1 MNDHRNLHHHQRR
14 LGLRAGLVGC
24 LVLLQ
29 VVAAQ
34 AATDLALSDAA
45 YTRFRAVVTGN
56 AATVSYGSTGAV
68 LSSASSLPSVA
79 SVAGLSPTAGE
90 VSRFGSFSTKYGQIA
105 FKASQTITAA
115 NLAKGIGAIAGG
127 PLGIG
132 LFALSFTADW
142 LADSGYRHQDG
153 ELQAVDPATLAPADY
168 DGNLRKTPYT
178 VNSNSRADA
187 CLKFSQYKKATNPSF
202 NWPVTSCTYGGVE
215 VGQFYTSGVDSGSR
229 EYASFQVTADPNP
242 PVPTW
247 APADASGVAS
257 ALEAKA
263 RTSSEIE
270 QILSETIKYPEI
282 QPDPVDWVRIDPIN
296 PGDYI
301 KSPTKTDQKTTT
313 NPDGSTVEETK
324 SCWVKGTVQTGASL
338 KLTEVCN
345 TDTVSKSPTG
355 TVTGTTTATTDSES
369 ADAATPK
376 DEGGLCDTL
385 IGKLVCTDLG
395 DAPTDEIPK
404 TTKDLS
410 YTPEVLF
417 GSGACPADKVV
428 TMGALTVP
436 LTNMAQTCGWLAD
449 FVKPLAILLATFSA
463 TLIVIGAPKE

>member
-29 VVAAQ
+29 VAAH
-34 AATDLALSDAA
+34 AGTDLVPANPA
-45 YTRFRAVVTGN
+45 YQRFVTQYGGN
-56 AATVSYGSTGAV
+56 
-68 LSSASSLPSVA
+68 SASMFYGVGGTVLPSASGLAQHA

-90 VSRFGSFSTKYGQIA
+90 VSRFAALNSKYGQVP
-105 FKASQTITAA
+105 FKVSQTITLPR
-115 NLAKGIGAIAGG
+115 LAKGIAAVAGG

-132 LFALSFTADW
+132 LLALPAVMDWMAAANITPDGSGGFSGPTGAYQCRVQAGNGVWSVFKDSCTAAAQSVQHYYAQPPSVVCSEPVGPCQINGYALTVSSAPLSGTQTFTAAQIEPALSSVPRTASQIEAI
-142 LADSGYRHQDG
+142 LAQG
-153 ELQAVDPATLAPADY
+153 
-168 DGNLRKTPYT
+168 
-178 VNSNSRADA
+178 
-187 CLKFSQYKKATNPSF
+187 
-202 NWPVTSCTYGGVE
+202 
-215 VGQFYTSGVDSGSR
+215 
-229 EYASFQVTADPNP
+229 
-242 PVPTW
+242 
-247 APADASGVAS
+247 
-257 ALEAKA
+257 
-263 RTSSEIE
+263 IE
-270 QILSETIKYPEI
+270 YPEI

-296 PGDYI
+296 PADFI
-301 KSPTKTDQKTTT
+301 KSPTKTDKKTTT
-313 NPDGSTVEETK
+313 NADGSTIEETK
-324 SCWVKGTVQTGASL
+324 SCWLKGTVQTGASL

-345 TDTVSKSPTG
+345 TDTVTKSPTG

-385 IGKLVCTDLG
+385 IGKLICTDLG
-395 DAPTDEIPK
+395 DAPNDEIPK

-417 GSGACPADKVV
+417 GSGTCPADKVV
-428 TMGALTVP
+428 NLGAFTLP